1 MMRKIF
7 ILIISVLLL
16 SFLIL
21 SILGNK
27 TRVGYI
33 SDIKLNVEQTLK
45 LNNINKNLFS
55 DIHIDESFIK
65 TNSLFTNYCYNFRVQ
80 YYDKIFRNS
89 DIFDVYPD
97 FSKILISNNYIKKT
111 AMDSKGSP
119 FGVLISDEI
128 IDINKIDNVEYKLK
142 IKMSFML
149 YSISIIFLIL
159 ILYIIYVKI
168 KKYIYICIYNVEY
181 KIKILYSKINKHEK
195 IYTYVCVF
203 VYLFLLLLIMLIN
216 RQHSL
221 NTWYMRA
228 IIYIFSFVLF
238 SIFIISSILLERK
251 ISFFLELKRSIVNIL
266 NDKLYISFLIA
277 AFIIVYGFAV
287 AQLTFDADDYVALYG
302 MSAFSSMVQERF
314 SFILFKTIFD
324 FDIYLPYFF
333 NILGVLLIFAGT
345 ILWNVFFNRMYNS
358 SISSKNKI
366 IFSILFTSHPILT
379 YFSIFSFYTMGLI
392 YLFSGFALV
401 LFESFFKKKNIFTF
415 ILLLIMLLL
424 SASLYEIAIT
434 FFVSGI
440 IYGLLLYSINPN
452 NNHDLKKYINY
463 IILFVFVCLLALIF
477 KKICSYILIEGS
489 GFVRSHYLERTGI
502 VQWNLKDIKS
512 NFVILKEL
520 ILPISILYKYNIL
533 PYAIILFV
541 SSAIYS
547 IKKKHYYTLILSII
561 SIYTSIAIIIL
572 TGNVNLHLRPMT
584 AILIFIAFSIYFAAI
599 LLDNI
604 KYINR
609 FVFIFAIFLFLIFA
623 KETNINYLNHYRRY
637 ELDKFM
643 TLNII
648 NEIQKQNG
656 LTNNKPIYF
665 FGRFIGYDNL
675 TTDKKDYPNV
685 TFSSGIEVVGKS
697 MYTIDFYGDIPV
709 FFNYLNY
716 PITLLENKFPEL
728 VDKAKMDGKDMLSYP
743 MEGYVKTFD
752 DYIVVKLGDN

>member
-1 MMRKIF
+1 MYM
-7 ILIISVLLL
+7 
-16 SFLIL
+16 SFLI
-21 SILGNK
+21 
-27 TRVGYI
+27 V
-33 SDIKLNVEQTLK
+33 
-45 LNNINKNLFS
+45 
-55 DIHIDESFIK
+55 
-65 TNSLFTNYCYNFRVQ
+65 SL
-80 YYDKIFRNS
+80 
-89 DIFDVYPD
+89 
-97 FSKILISNNYIKKT
+97 L
-111 AMDSKGSP
+111 
-119 FGVLISDEI
+119 
-128 IDINKIDNVEYKLK
+128 
-142 IKMSFML
+142 
-149 YSISIIFLIL
+149 
-159 ILYIIYVKI
+159 
-168 KKYIYICIYNVEY
+168 
-181 KIKILYSKINKHEK
+181 
-195 IYTYVCVF
+195 
-203 VYLFLLLLIMLIN
+203 
-216 RQHSL
+216 
-221 NTWYMRA
+221 
-228 IIYIFSFVLF
+228 
-238 SIFIISSILLERK
+238 
-251 ISFFLELKRSIVNIL
+251 
-266 NDKLYISFLIA
+266 
-277 AFIIVYGFAV
+277 IVYGFAV
-287 AQLTFDADDYVALYG
+287 TQLTFDADDYTALYG
-302 MSAFSSMVQERF
+302 VVGHGYLVQNRT
-314 SFILFKTIFD
+314 SFIILSTIL
-324 FDIYLPYFF
+324 DIDVYIPYFV
-333 NILGVLLIFAGT
+333 NIIGLLLIFIGT
-345 ILWNVFFNRMYNS
+345 IFWNIFFNRIYDEKIS
-358 SISSKNKI
+358 SISKI
-366 IFSILFTSHPILT
+366 IFSILLISNPILT
-379 YFSIFSFYTMGLI
+379 YFNIFSFYRMGLV
-392 YLFSGFALV
+392 YLLSGFGLI

-415 ILLLIMLLL
+415 ILLLIILLL

-502 VQWNLKDIKS
+502 VQWNLKDMKS
-512 NFVILKEL
+512 SFAILKEL
-520 ILPISILYKYNIL
+520 ILPISILYKYNLL

-584 AILIFIAFSIYFAAI
+584 SICIFIAFSIFFVLI
-599 LLDNI
+599 LLKDKEYFNI
-604 KYINR
+604 PI
-609 FVFIFAIFLFLIFA
+609 FILGIFLFLIFA

-697 MYTIDFYGDIPV
+697 MYTIDFYGSIPG

-728 VDKAKMDGKDMLSYP
+728 VDKAKMDGKDMPSYP
-743 MEGYVKTFD
+743 IEGYVKTFD